1 MKFKDIKIGT
11 CFILENGHYYIKM
24 HRLGIDGNAMDI
36 YGTKESSRWIIGA
49 TTFHQA
55 NENCIPCPVPGFLRK
70 QIIGDV
76 FDDYWSNT

>member
-1 MKFKDIKIGT
+1 MLYFGKRA
-11 CFILENGHYYIKM
+11 LLYQNASPGH
-24 HRLGIDGNAMDI
+24 RW
-36 YGTKESSRWIIGA
+36 ESSRWIIGA